1 MQDGGAGG
9 HLATWGD
16 TFLIVMSTY
25 MNAEL
30 KDGGKLSLDYMVGP
44 R

>member
-1 MQDGGAGG
+1 MQDGGTGG

-16 TFLIVMSTY
+16 TFLIVKSTWT
-25 MNAEL
+25 NAEP